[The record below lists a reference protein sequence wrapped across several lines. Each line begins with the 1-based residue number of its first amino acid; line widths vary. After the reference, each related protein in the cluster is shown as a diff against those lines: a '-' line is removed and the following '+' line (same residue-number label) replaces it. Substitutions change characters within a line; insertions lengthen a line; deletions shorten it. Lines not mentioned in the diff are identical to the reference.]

1 MDDWALSGTHWQL
14 LADAVLSL
22 HFAVVLFVLG
32 VALAVAVGGPAGW
45 RWVRA
50 LWLRCLHLAAIAVVV
65 AQAWLGRDCP
75 LTVLENWLRRQ
86 ARLETYEKS
95 FIEHWVQQGLYYNAP
110 PWVFVLAYTAFGLL
124 VVWLWRRWPPRPWRA
139 ASRRKA

>member
-1 MDDWALSGTHWQL
+1 MDEAALNPMHWQL

-32 VALAVAVGGPAGW
+32 VALAVLLGGPAGW
-45 RWVRA
+45 AWVRA
-50 LWLRCLHLAAIAVVV
+50 PWLRWAHLAAIAVVV
-65 AQAWLGRDCP
+65 AQAWLGQACP

-86 ARLETYEKS
+86 ARLGGYGEKS
-95 FIEHWVQQGLYYNAP
+95 FVEHWVQQGLYYDLP

-124 VVWLWRRWPPRPWRA
+124 VLWLWRRWPPRRRA
-139 ASRRKA
+139 ARRR

>member
-1 MDDWALSGTHWQL
+1 MDGLALTGTHWQL

-32 VALAVAVGGPAGW
+32 VALAVLLGGPAGW

-50 LWLRCLHLAAIAVVV
+50 PLLRWAHLVAITVVV
-65 AQAWLGRDCP
+65 GQAWLGRDCP

-86 ARLETYEKS
+86 ASLGGYETS
-95 FIEHWVQQGLYYNAP
+95 FIEHWVQHWLYYNAP

-124 VVWLWRRWPPRPWRA
+124 VVWLWRRWPPRAWRA
-139 ASRRKA
+139 AGRG